1 MVTSK
6 PIQIFRAGRH
16 TAMSGAELAFSD
28 ADLAA
33 TAAAYDPVLSE
44 APIVVGHPAH
54 DLPAYGWIRGLEFAD
69 GALEARPDQVDP
81 AFAEM
86 VAAGRFK
93 KISASF
99 YPPESKN
106 NPVPGVYYLRHVGFL
121 GAAAPAVK
129 GLRSPAFADDGDAV
143 SFEFGE
149 WDDMANAQLW
159 RSLRDWMIGK
169 FGQDEADKV
178 IPGDQVATIEQ
189 GAQDELREAQAE
201 VGAPS
206 PAFSEFIHQ
215 ETVVTPEEKAALEA
229 ENAQLR
235 TQLAEA
241 EAAARAM
248 KTAQIH
254 AGHAAFAESLVASG
268 QLVPA
273 QQAVAVALLDTLA
286 AQETPVE
293 FGEGDDAQPLIDAFK
308 GFLSGLP
315 KQIEFA
321 ETATNGK
328 AAGADSVHAEFAAP
342 SGYSV
347 DADSLAIHHKAL
359 AHQAQHKTDYLTAV
373 KAVSA

>member
-1 MVTSK
+1 
-6 PIQIFRAGRH
+6 
-16 TAMSGAELAFSD
+16 MSGAELAFS
-28 ADLAA
+28 ASDLAA
-33 TAAAYDPVLSE
+33 TAAAYNPALAE

-54 DLPAYGWIRGLEFAD
+54 DLPAYGWIKGLEFAA
-69 GALEARPDQVDP
+69 GALEAEADQIDP

-86 VAAGRFK
+86 VSAGRFK

-129 GLRSPAFADDGDAV
+129 GLRNPAFGDAGDAV
-143 SFEFGE
+143 TFEFGE
-149 WDDMANAQLW
+149 YDDLENAGLW
-159 RSLRDWMIGK
+159 RSLREWIIGK
-169 FGQDEADKV
+169 FGQEEADKV
-178 IPGDQVATIEQ
+178 VPGYVVASLEQ
-189 GAQDELREAQAE
+189 SAQEDLSQSSSEA
-201 VGAPS
+201 APPVPS
-206 PAFSEFIHQ
+206 FSQPNLKEASS
-215 ETVVTPEEKAALEA
+215 VTPEEKAALEA
-229 ENAQLR
+229 ENAQLK
-235 TQLAEA
+235 AELSA
-241 EAAARAM
+241 V
-248 KTAQIH
+248 KSAQIH
-254 AGHAAFAESLVASG
+254 AGHAAFADGLVAAG
-268 QLVPA
+268 HLVPA

-321 ETATNGK
+321 ETATSGK
-328 AAGADSVHAEFAAP
+328 AVDSGDAHAEFAAP
-342 SGYSV
+342 SGYTV

-373 KAVSA
+373 RAVSA

>member
-1 MVTSK
+1 MTIGGMAKSQ

-16 TAMSGAELAFSD
+16 TAMSGADLAFSE

-33 TAAAYDPVLSE
+33 TAAAYDPARAE

-54 DLPAYGWIRGLEFAD
+54 DLPAYGWIKSLAFAG
-69 GALEARPDQVDP
+69 GALEAEPDQVDP

-99 YPPESKN
+99 YPPASKN

-129 GLRSPAFADDGDAV
+129 GLRPVGSALGARSPAFAEDDEAV
-143 SFEFGE
+143 SVE
-149 WDDMANAQLW
+149 
-159 RSLRDWMIGK
+159 I
-169 FGQDEADKV
+169 
-178 IPGDQVATIEQ
+178 
-189 GAQDELREAQAE
+189 
-201 VGAPS
+201 
-206 PAFSEFIHQ
+206 AFSETITQ
-215 ETVVTPEEKAALEA
+215 ENLVTPEEKAALEA
-229 ENAQLR
+229 ENAQLK
-235 TQLAEA
+235 TQLAA
-241 EAAARAM
+241 EQAATREM
-248 KTAQIH
+248 KAAQIH
-254 AGHAAFAESLVASG
+254 AGHAAFADSLVAAG

-293 FGEGDDAQPLIDAFK
+293 FGEGDDAQPLIEAFK

-321 ETATNGK
+321 ETATGK
-328 AAGADSVHAEFAAP
+328 KAADAAGAHAEFAAP

-347 DADSLAIHHKAL
+347 DADALAIHHKAL
-359 AHQAQHKTDYLTAV
+359 AHQAQHKTDYLAAV